1 MDTMMLADP
10 PQQLLLAAPAIETAA
25 SKIPAGRL
33 PLLAFVD
40 SETERVLQ
48 ESAALIG
55 RCVIMRGAI
64 KNAIGYLNEQ
74 RSPHLLIVD
83 ISGADMPLSRI
94 QELADVC
101 EPGTNVVALGD
112 QNDVSLYRD
121 LVEIGVSNYIVKPLT
136 RELLVKAL
144 APRSNAAEVGRATTK
159 LGKIVSF
166 CGARGG
172 VGTTTLATNLAW
184 HLANRQ
190 SRRVALVDLDLQHGD
205 CALLLNTGMIAG
217 FRDAL
222 ANPLRLDHL
231 LLNRIM
237 AKASERLFVLGSE
250 EPLDDNVQINTAAID
265 TLFSA
270 LRSQFH
276 YIVVDVP
283 RISTPAYRRALEM
296 ADRRVFVVDQTMRS
310 MRDAV
315 RLANLSNDEDGSPDH
330 RNVFVVNRLGEA
342 GGNALSLKDIRGV
355 LQVKPVSLI
364 PFLPKLVMPAAHY
377 GEIAASKRGKFA
389 NAVATLALEISGR
402 QQRRRWWSR
411 RAK

>member
-1 MDTMMLADP
+1 
-10 PQQLLLAAPAIETAA
+10 
-25 SKIPAGRL
+25 
-33 PLLAFVD
+33 
-40 SETERVLQ
+40 
-48 ESAALIG
+48 
-55 RCVIMRGAI
+55 
-64 KNAIGYLNEQ
+64 
-74 RSPHLLIVD
+74 
-83 ISGADMPLSRI
+83 
-94 QELADVC
+94 
-101 EPGTNVVALGD
+101 
-112 QNDVSLYRD
+112 
-121 LVEIGVSNYIVKPLT
+121 
-136 RELLVKAL
+136 
-144 APRSNAAEVGRATTK
+144 
-159 LGKIVSF
+159 
-166 CGARGG
+166 
-172 VGTTTLATNLAW
+172 
-184 HLANRQ
+184 
-190 SRRVALVDLDLQHGD
+190 
-205 CALLLNTGMIAG
+205 LLNTSMIAG

-222 ANPLRLDHL
+222 TNPLRLDHL

-250 EPLDDNVQINTAAID
+250 EPLDDNVQISTAAID

-342 GGNALSLKDIRGV
+342 GSNALSLKDIQGV
-355 LQVKPVSLI
+355 LQVKPASLI